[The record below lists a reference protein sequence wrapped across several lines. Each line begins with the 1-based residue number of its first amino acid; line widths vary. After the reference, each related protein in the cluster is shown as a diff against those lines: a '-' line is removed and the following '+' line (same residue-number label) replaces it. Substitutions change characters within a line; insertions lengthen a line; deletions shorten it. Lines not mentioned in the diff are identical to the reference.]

1 MKPETAKKLGKMLK
15 SIKFCDVASPD
26 VIPRGMKQKKLKNVK
41 FEDDF
46 AGAVTFEEAELQFV
60 TTGSYPLIFQAGEGG
75 SCPQGSHSV
84 TNKHGTKFCRKSRGK
99 ASEAKGVLGQARRAE
114 NKQRLEARKAKPAKP
129 KAKQVG
135 SKPIS
140 EAAKPTKKAVKGK
153 TDDAIK
159 VKKFTDKDGSEGY
172 QLTVYGKPKGTFPNK
187 EDANV
192 KGEDIKAGMEW
203 SDNGKAEI
211 KKWKA
216 KTAKPKAAKK
226 HVKMSESDNAVF
238 KMQESILIRNKEL
251 KLSENQIKALTDDMK
266 QDKSGV

>member
-84 TNKHGTKFCRKSRGK
+84 TNKHGTKFCRKSRGSK
-99 ASEAKGVLGQARRAE
+99 ANASVKETEKQHRKYPSKKWKTVEQIVNEEIKKHYVKKGNLYYYRYDDGSINRYGQLKNQLDFSHILWDYLEEAEKAILKGEKLPAE
-114 NKQRLEARKAKPAKP
+114 LINEIKRDYLEAFPDVAKYLNLT
-129 KAKQVG
+129 

-140 EAAKPTKKAVKGK
+140 EA
-153 TDDAIK
+153 
-159 VKKFTDKDGSEGY
+159 
-172 QLTVYGKPKGTFPNK
+172 GKPAKL
-187 EDANV
+187 
-192 KGEDIKAGMEW
+192 
-203 SDNGKAEI
+203 
-211 KKWKA
+211 KA
-216 KTAKPKAAKK
+216 KQPW
-226 HVKMSESDNAVF
+226 
-238 KMQESILIRNKEL
+238 
-251 KLSENQIKALTDDMK
+251 
-266 QDKSGV
+266 